1 MEILHLSS
9 KDFKDTIASGTVLVD
24 FWAGWCMPCKMLAPV
39 IDEIAGEIGDS
50 IKVGKIDVDAE
61 GDLAMEYGIM
71 SIPTVILFKNG
82 KEAQR
87 FVGVQPKE
95 VYMQALTPA
104 AAGGVDPETANLS
117 EAE

>member
-9 KDFKDTIASGTVLVD
+9 KDFKDTIAAGSVLVD

-39 IDEIAGEIGDS
+39 IEEIAGEIGDS
-50 IKVGKIDVDAE
+50 IKVGKVDVDAE
-61 GDLAMEYGIM
+61 GDLAMEFGIM
-71 SIPTVILFKNG
+71 SIPTVILFKDG
-82 KEAQR
+82 KEAKR

-95 VYMQALTPA
+95 VYMQALAPA
-104 AAGGVDPETANLS
+104 AAEGVDPETANLS